1 MLKKF
6 LSNKLNVTKNAL
18 FFLSRVPTHHIFTFN
33 SRFLHEHKVHLSLI
47 DLLYDDFSITTLFKR
62 DLHRCFPVNIVKFLA
77 TPILKNICERLL
89 LYLVVLLYCSM
100 NENSFFALLYFFV
113 THWPGYSSDLFERV
127 CCLQFFWR
135 WLAPKSNDYSENQ
148 SVIEPN
154 CILFYMPHLFIIISP
169 PRFGALFYFLF

>member
-6 LSNKLNVTKNAL
+6 ISNKIHVTKNAL

-62 DLHRCFPVNIVKFLA
+62 DLHRCFSVNIVKFLA

-100 NENSFFALLYFFV
+100 NE
-113 THWPGYSSDLFERV
+113 
-127 CCLQFFWR
+127 QFFCFTIFLCYTLT
-135 WLAPKSNDYSENQ
+135 WLLQWFIRKSLLS
-148 SVIEPN
+148 SIF
-154 CILFYMPHLFIIISP
+154 L
-169 PRFGALFYFLF
+169 ALVSTQKQWLQWKPVCNRT